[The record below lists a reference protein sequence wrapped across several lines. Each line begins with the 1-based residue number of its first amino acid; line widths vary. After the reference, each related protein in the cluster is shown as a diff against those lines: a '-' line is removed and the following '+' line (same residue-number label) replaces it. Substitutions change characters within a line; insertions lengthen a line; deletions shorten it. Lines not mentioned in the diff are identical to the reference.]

1 MQKIAP
7 LAGIGL
13 ALFAAAA
20 PAATPAEATLD
31 FDNLEVV
38 YTGGPFVNANVIH
51 QSNNGTE
58 PTCMSPVLEC
68 DEFTLTLDFPEGIG
82 EIYPQAIVR
91 MLFTWVDL
99 TGNGVI
105 DFDFFLADVDGNVI
119 NNGGTSSSNPE
130 SMTIILPNDGP
141 VTYKILGVPFLAL
154 GDSYEATI
162 SVDLGEPV
170 EVESGGEGRALGL
183 SGGGSAG
190 GLLLATL
197 ALLGL
202 RRRR

>member
-105 DFDFFLADVDGNVI
+105 DFDFFLTDVDGNVI

-141 VTYKILGVPFLAL
+141 VTYKILGVPFLSL
-154 GDSYEATI
+154 I
-162 SVDLGEPV
+162 HI
-170 EVESGGEGRALGL
+170 
-183 SGGGSAG
+183 
-190 GLLLATL
+190 
-197 ALLGL
+197 
-202 RRRR
+202 

>member
-1 MQKIAP
+1 MCIR
-7 LAGIGL
+7 
-13 ALFAAAA
+13 
-20 PAATPAEATLD
+20 D
-31 FDNLEVV
+31 
-38 YTGGPFVNANVIH
+38 
-51 QSNNGTE
+51 
-58 PTCMSPVLEC
+58 
-68 DEFTLTLDFPEGIG
+68 
-82 EIYPQAIVR
+82 R
-91 MLFTWVDL
+91 FTWVDL

-105 DFDFFLADVDGNVI
+105 DFDFFLTDVDGNVI